1 MPFGLFVCGVELN
14 MWDIW
19 QPIDSSE
26 VVLRENEPG
35 RGSLGS
41 ASSPQLSHAMSGRG
55 AMRFGFCPPPCAPLP
70 LMPGELLLGFQPGL
84 SVPLI
89 SRSGCK
95 VKKYETQSLD
105 LDTCSQVS
113 LYWSSEWVL
122 SCGGV

>member
-1 MPFGLFVCGVELN
+1 M
-14 MWDIW
+14 
-19 QPIDSSE
+19 Q
-26 VVLRENEPG
+26 
-35 RGSLGS
+35 
-41 ASSPQLSHAMSGRG
+41 MSDRG
-55 AMRFGFCPPPCAPLP
+55 AMRFGFRPPPCALLH
-70 LMPGELLLGFQPGL
+70 LMPGKLSLGFQPGL

-113 LYWSSEWVL
+113 LYGSPGWVL